1 MLPNEWKPLHLSQNK
16 LKWSLLLL
24 AIGEELRP
32 LIFNEASTHEQL
44 MAVACARLVWQRHK
58 SYLAK
63 GVQGDSD
70 NL

>member
-1 MLPNEWKPLHLSQNK
+1 MKPLHLSQNK

-24 AIGEELRP
+24 AVGEKLRP
-32 LIFNEASTHEQL
+32 SMFNKASAHEQL

-63 GVQGDSD
+63 GVQTDSD
-70 NL
+70 NF